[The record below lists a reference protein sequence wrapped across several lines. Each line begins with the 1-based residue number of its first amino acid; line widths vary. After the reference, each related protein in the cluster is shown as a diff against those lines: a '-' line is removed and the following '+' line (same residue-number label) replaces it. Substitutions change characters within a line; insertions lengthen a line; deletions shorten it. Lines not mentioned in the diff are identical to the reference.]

1 MGSTSTGSYPR
12 ATSGDTRSCITAAL
26 IRLASDRP
34 LSAITVTELCAEA
47 GVSRMTFYRN
57 FQSKEEVF
65 EKHLAALASEY
76 AAISAPLLEAGEKWF
91 SPGHLALAFTFFKD
105 HSEFM
110 ESIFK
115 CGFTHQLLDVVA
127 GYMLRHWG
135 DGSAKSEYLLT
146 AFAGALCSAHVL
158 LLHRR
163 SPQGGVRKRAAGT
176 TPCAPHAVQG
186 FFAGG
191 AIRSAMVA
199 FVIAHERS

>member
-1 MGSTSTGSYPR
+1 MESTSTGSYPR

-146 AFAGALCSAHVL
+146 AFAGALCSAYV
-158 LLHRR
+158 
-163 SPQGGVRKRAAGT
+163 PWATGGFKE
-176 TPCAPHAVQG
+176 TPLQMAELMCCFYTGVP
-186 FFAGG
+186 
-191 AIRSAMVA
+191 R
-199 FVIAHERS
+199 EEE